1 MNILNL
7 FISGKGKSRTR
18 IHHFAINMEKKDF
31 FSPWAIQSFLE
42 YYQMSTTIREQHTF
56 GGASILRPQT
66 ELVN

>member
-31 FSPWAIQSFLE
+31 FPLGQYNRFLNITRCLQLSENNIPLEVQVFYNHRQS
-42 YYQMSTTIREQHTF
+42 
-56 GGASILRPQT
+56 
-66 ELVN
+66 